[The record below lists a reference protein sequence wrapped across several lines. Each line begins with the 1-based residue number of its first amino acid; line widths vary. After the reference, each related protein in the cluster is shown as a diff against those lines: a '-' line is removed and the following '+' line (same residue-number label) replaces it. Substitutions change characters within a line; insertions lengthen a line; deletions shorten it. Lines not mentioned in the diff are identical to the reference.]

1 MLGFLIVIIT
11 SYEACRGMGN
21 SPDPHNSTKGKEQGK
36 RHAKSTYSFSSCL
49 QKMAVFERSAGLY
62 MGRQGICLYMGQCWI
77 SVESGRSFQFSGLWP
92 PCRAMK
98 VGIR

>member
-1 MLGFLIVIIT
+1 MLGFLIVVIT

-21 SPDPHNSTKGKEQGK
+21 SLDPHNSTKGKEQGK
-36 RHAKSTYSFSSCL
+36 RHAKSIYSFSSCL

-62 MGRQGICLYMGQCWI
+62 MGKWGPVQCWI
-77 SVESGRSFQFSGLWP
+77 SVDLEGHFNSLGLGA
-92 PCRAMK
+92 PCSAMK